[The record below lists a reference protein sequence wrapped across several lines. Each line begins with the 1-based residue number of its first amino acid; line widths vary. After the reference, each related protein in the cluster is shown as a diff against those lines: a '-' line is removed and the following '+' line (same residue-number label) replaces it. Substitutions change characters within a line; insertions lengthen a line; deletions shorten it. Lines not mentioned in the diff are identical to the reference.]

1 MIKQLTGLF
10 ILCMLTSFCLA
21 QKKIVEVR
29 PPSLK
34 IVQGYKI
41 NPLYI
46 IDGKES
52 KDIDGISHN
61 DIESIDVLKGESATK
76 IYGKKGENGVV
87 VVTTKKNATSK
98 DKKENQNKKEV
109 TVTVRDEKNK
119 KGEEE
124 NVNVVIDGDKITI
137 NGEVVDENDP
147 RINGKGDRGII
158 LKRMGK
164 PYKTES
170 DKKIKGNGN
179 IIIENDEADEDE
191 DDAAIEMPKTNNA
204 FLGVI
209 TEPTEGGAQ
218 INEVSEGSPAE
229 KAGLHKGD
237 IITNV
242 NDQKI
247 TGPADLYETIGKF
260 KPSDKV
266 QVTILKNGVRSN
278 LTVEL
283 AKNKNTNTPKV
294 FNFSVPNNGPFTLED
309 ARPNAPSD
317 RGRGTQRFG
326 FELPQI
332 QEFNR
337 LFPMNEKPKLGIS
350 VEDIEDSEG
359 VKISSVNENSPAAKA
374 GLKENDIITQINDK
388 KVKDVDGVKPIFKL
402 ATEGTV
408 FKFNI
413 TRNGKNSIIE
423 VRMPKKIKT
432 ADL

>member
-10 ILCMLTSFCLA
+10 ILCMLTTFCLA

-46 IDGKES
+46 IDGKEA
-52 KDIDGISHN
+52 KDVDGISPN

-87 VVTTKKNATSK
+87 VVTTKKNAASK

-109 TVTVRDEKNK
+109 SVTVRDEKNK

-147 RINGKGDRGII
+147 RINGKGEKGII

-170 DKKIKGNGN
+170 D
-179 IIIENDEADEDE
+179 EADEDDDD
-191 DDAAIEMPKTNNA
+191 DDAAIDMPKTNNA

-209 TEPTEGGAQ
+209 TEMTEGGAQ

-266 QVTILKNGVRSN
+266 KVTILKNGVRSN

-283 AKNKNTNTPKV
+283 AKNKNTITPKV
-294 FNFSVPNNGPFTLED
+294 FNFSTPNNGPFTLED
-309 ARPNAPSD
+309 PRPNAPSD

-332 QEFNR
+332 PEFNN
-337 LFPMNEKPKLGIS
+337 LFGMNEKPKLGIS
-350 VEDIEDSEG
+350 IEDIEESEG

-374 GLKENDIITQINDK
+374 GLKENDIITQVNDK
-388 KVKDVDGVKPIFKL
+388 KVKDVDGIKPIIKS
-402 ATEGTV
+402 ATEGAV

-413 TRNGKNSIIE
+413 TRNGKSSIIE
-423 VRMPKKIKT
+423 VKIPKKLKT

>member
-10 ILCMLTSFCLA
+10 ILCMLTTFCLA

-29 PPSLK
+29 PPSVK

-46 IDGKES
+46 IDGKEA
-52 KDIDGISHN
+52 KDVDAISPN

-87 VVTTKKNATSK
+87 VVTTKKNAASK
-98 DKKENQNKKEV
+98 DKKENQNKKEI

-124 NVNVVIDGDKITI
+124 NVNVLIDGDKITI

-147 RINGKGDRGII
+147 RINGKGEKGII
-158 LKRMGK
+158 LKRMEK

-170 DKKIKGNGN
+170 D
-179 IIIENDEADEDE
+179 EADEDD
-191 DDAAIEMPKTNNA
+191 DDAAIDMPKTNNA

-209 TEPTEGGAQ
+209 TEMTEGGAQ

-266 QVTILKNGVRSN
+266 KVTILKNGVRSN

-283 AKNKNTNTPKV
+283 AKNKNTITPKV
-294 FNFSVPNNGPFTLED
+294 FNFSVPNNEPFTFAD
-309 ARPNAPSD
+309 PRPNAPSD

-350 VEDIEDSEG
+350 IEDIEDSEG

-388 KVKDVDGVKPIFKL
+388 KVKDVDGIKPIFKL

-413 TRNGKNSIIE
+413 TRNGKNSNIE

>member
-1 MIKQLTGLF
+1 MYAHYILF
-10 ILCMLTSFCLA
+10 ST
-21 QKKIVEVR
+21 KKIVEVR

-46 IDGKES
+46 IDGKEA
-52 KDIDGISHN
+52 KDVDAISPN

-87 VVTTKKNATSK
+87 VVTTKKNAASK

-124 NVNVVIDGDKITI
+124 NVNVLIDGDKITI

-147 RINGKGDRGII
+147 RINGKGEKGII
-158 LKRMGK
+158 LKRMEK

-170 DKKIKGNGN
+170 D
-179 IIIENDEADEDE
+179 EADEDD
-191 DDAAIEMPKTNNA
+191 DDAAIDMPKTNNA

-209 TEPTEGGAQ
+209 TEMTEGGAQ

-266 QVTILKNGVRSN
+266 KVTILKNGVRSN

-283 AKNKNTNTPKV
+283 AKNKNTITPKV
-294 FNFSVPNNGPFTLED
+294 FNFSVPNNEPFTLED
-309 ARPNAPSD
+309 PRPNAPSD

-350 VEDIEDSEG
+350 IEDIEDSEG

-388 KVKDVDGVKPIFKL
+388 KVKDVDGIKPIFKL

-413 TRNGKNSIIE
+413 TRNGKNSTIE